1 MESIF
6 VLHSTVHHCGR
17 VERFDITYDAKHS
30 VLLPKKIHFT
40 EIVIFYFDIRVI
52 QIDKRKAS
60 NSFKS
65 EFWIFQEKSTM
76 HGVIPKILV
85 CSKRTGKLYICY
97 QKNVW

>member
-65 EFWIFQEKSTM
+65 EFGFFKENQPCMVLFQKF
-76 HGVIPKILV
+76 
-85 CSKRTGKLYICY
+85 
-97 QKNVW
+97 